1 MAFYSGM
8 ALKRLQVLT
17 ILVVLAAVS
26 LRLTYGILDEDEYN
40 SIYSEQMREQLN
52 HEVGRFPFLMPNV
65 RPKTVSSVRIPKNQK
80 NPNFTTHSSCGRSLH
95 ATPPCMDKPTQNSK
109 KLWAQYGTKF
119 YGLLFCIAS
128 YSHSLTHSRQG
139 QENKREILTGGS
151 FSSVS
156 R

>member
-65 RPKTVSSVRIPKNQK
+65 RPKTVSSVRIPKKKNQK
-80 NPNFTTHSSCGRSLH
+80 
-95 ATPPCMDKPTQNSK
+95 KTQNSPPTLPVVGASMRLPRAWK
-109 KLWAQYGTKF
+109 SLHKIPRNCGRNMAQNSID
-119 YGLLFCIAS
+119 FC
-128 YSHSLTHSRQG
+128 
-139 QENKREILTGGS
+139 
-151 FSSVS
+151 FV
-156 R
+156 